1 MNEIYMMVMI
11 TNRGIRE
18 KMLSFLKEYQIYVT
32 FMTLGSGTANSA
44 ILDYLGM
51 EATEKALYFAIVTW
65 DTWKIF
71 QKALYNKM
79 KIDIAGRGIAFL
91 IPLSSVG
98 GKKTLQ
104 YLTAEQEIIIKEES
118 TLKNIDFELLVTIA
132 NSGHIETI
140 MNAARSAQAPG
151 GTVVHAK
158 GTGKEQAKK
167 FLGISLAEEKEM
179 IFIVV
184 RSSQK
189 NKIMRAIM
197 EQAGTGTS
205 SGAIAFSLPV
215 TATAGL
221 RLLDDDENS

>member
-91 IPLSSVG
+91 TPLSSVG

-118 TLKNIDFELLVTIA
+118 TLKNTDFELLVTIA

>member
-18 KMLSFLKEYQIYVT
+18 KMLSFLKEHHIHVT

-98 GKKTLQ
+98 GKKALQ

-118 TLKNIDFELLVTIA
+118 TLKNTDFELLITIA
-132 NSGHIETI
+132 NGGHIETI
-140 MNAARSAQAPG
+140 MDEIG
-151 GTVVHAK
+151 
-158 GTGKEQAKK
+158 
-167 FLGISLAEEKEM
+167 
-179 IFIVV
+179 
-184 RSSQK
+184 
-189 NKIMRAIM
+189 RAH
-197 EQAGTGTS
+197 
-205 SGAIAFSLPV
+205 V
-215 TATAGL
+215 
-221 RLLDDDENS
+221 

>member
-32 FMTLGSGTANSA
+32 FMTLDSGTANSA

-65 DTWKIF
+65 DIWKIF

-98 GKKTLQ
+98 GKITLQ

-118 TLKNIDFELLVTIA
+118 TLKNTDFELLVTIA
-132 NSGHIETI
+132 NSRHIETI

-167 FLGISLAEEKEM
+167 
-179 IFIVV
+179 
-184 RSSQK
+184 RS
-189 NKIMRAIM
+189 R
-197 EQAGTGTS
+197 
-205 SGAIAFSLPV
+205 FSY
-215 TATAGL
+215 G
-221 RLLDDDENS
+221 

>member
-32 FMTLGSGTANSA
+32 FMTLDSGTANSA

-91 IPLSSVG
+91 TPLSSVG

-118 TLKNIDFELLVTIA
+118 TLKNTDFELLVTIA